1 MDAPTPTALL
11 LAEVLAAVLI
21 VALAIRRI
29 RAIWL
34 QVRRQPFGINP
45 RQVKALYWP
54 GMWIVAVIGLL
65 VLRMS
70 S

>member
-1 MDAPTPTALL
+1 MPNPSSLFI
-11 LAEVLAAVLI
+11 AEVLAAVLI